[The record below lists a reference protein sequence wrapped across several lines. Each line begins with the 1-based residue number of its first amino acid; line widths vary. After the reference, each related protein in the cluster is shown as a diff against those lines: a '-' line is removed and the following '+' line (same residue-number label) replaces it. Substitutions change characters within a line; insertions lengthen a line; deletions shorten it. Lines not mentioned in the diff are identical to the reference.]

1 MKKHNGTMEKK
12 GKSYYITGIITIILA
27 IIILLPIIYCFF
39 VSFMAESEINS
50 YPPKFIPKSLY
61 FGNYIQVLCGTLLGR
76 FSINS
81 IILALFATVARI
93 VIACTSAFAFSFLDF
108 PLKKF
113 FFFLILASMVIP
125 GDALIVTNYL
135 TVTSFNLMDTYLGV
149 MIVYFSDAMYMFMLR
164 QYMKSIPPDFR
175 DASVMDGCGNFR
187 FFTSIIMPICKP
199 ITISVFISSFV
210 GLWNAYVWPLLITNT
225 PEMRTIQ
232 VGITMLS
239 TDENT
244 AFGATMAG
252 AIIVLI
258 PTIVIFVLF
267 KEKIISGVTAGS
279 IKG

>member
-1 MKKHNGTMEKK
+1 MKQYSGTIEKK
-12 GKSYYITGIITIILA
+12 SKSYYITGVITLILA
-27 IIILLPIIYCFF
+27 IIIMFPIIYCFS

-50 YPPKFIPKSLY
+50 YPPKFIAKVLY
-61 FGNYIQVLCGTLLGR
+61 FGNYIQVLGGTLLGR
-76 FSINS
+76 FILNS
-81 IILALFATVARI
+81 IILAFFATVVRI
-93 VIACTSAFAFSFLDF
+93 VTACTSAFAFSFLNF
-108 PLKKF
+108 PLKKL

-135 TVTSFNLMDTYLGV
+135 TVTSFGLIDTYLGV
-149 MIVYFSDAMYMFMLR
+149 MIVYFADAMYMFMLR

-175 DASVMDGCGNFR
+175 DAAVMDGCGNFR
-187 FFTSIIMPICKP
+187 FFTSIIIPICQP

-210 GLWNAYVWPLLITNT
+210 GLWNAYVWPLLITNA

-239 TDENT
+239 TEENT
-244 AFGATMAG
+244 AFGPTMAG
-252 AIIVLI
+252 AIIILI
-258 PTIVIFVLF
+258 PMIVIFILF